1 MIKFAQFR
9 RRFHTFRQGQC
20 KELHKINELSELP
33 VGAVAHILDN
43 FQMNQGV
50 VNFAPAFDN
59 PITAMNNYKILVH
72 HVTGMESLKEV
83 VPVVRNRIRLTA
95 SGLISQLNAY
105 RRDMKGRVLPY
116 NSLADIPYRPNTIPL
131 VNYNSIFRARVMGIR
146 RKPRFIN
153 FLFAY
158 ILNTIMTVPEKMHY
172 IHIPLESLRFEK
184 SDFVRV
190 FKKYDRI
197 STKYPEI
204 SSYLFLAHFYGIL
217 CKPMSLPKRGQMD
230 GEDEEE
236 GAIEAFVDDPSTFD
250 PDLTSEEFLTNVRA
264 FIESDNLCATEE
276 LSLKDTEN
284 PYKKS
289 IFEFIP
295 AKVFENINF
304 FLTCGEN
311 FIIYNLRDIKE
322 LVGHNGSGIMR
333 IINHVNMLTGAGAPS
348 QYVQTAEPESVAEEI
363 VDVEEGGN
371 KANQPEFVAPMTKKE
386 KQDAADID
394 LKELDDFDA
403 ILSASLPQEERQLT
417 TAQKEHARKISTSY
431 KKLTIGGKS
440 FEQVLTEVPDMDFGP
455 PPELAKQEKKAQAS
469 QPKEAIIN
477 GTNEH
482 IFAPSTT
489 ADLDAQ
495 YIDKLMNKDLAAIFT
510 SFNKQGMFL
519 VDFKQEDLIDELNS
533 RTVFKVKYEDLSHKT
548 HSFKLS
554 LPKVDKNGCFLDNG
568 SVKTIHKQRVSNP
581 ICKVKDDRVTLNSN
595 YNKLLVTRNTNA
607 SHDFFTWF
615 KKAIAK
621 AGENGFKINLVHG
634 SCKYPIK
641 AFPYELT
648 EIGSHYVSLT
658 WKAQHGG
665 ALFFDIVNRE
675 HNIPEAVRKEVL
687 KLEKESGV
695 WFGWQG
701 DEHYFITVTGQV
713 SARNIKTNDEPFFGA
728 FMDFVEYITGVE
740 MNSMTEFAQCTIMSY
755 DIPVA
760 HMLCYRYGLTNMLK
774 YCNVDYEIFDKNAR
788 VEKRTSD
795 IVIQFSDKKLI
806 IRRNPRV
813 NALLFGGLSIYD
825 LGNFSIEDMDD
836 KDVYYDMLSQKGI
849 SPNMIKGIDGVFNL
863 FIDPTTKDVLRE
875 MREPTDIRDLLIR
888 AVAMLTTTE
897 HKHPASASNFRFRGV
912 EQITGMVYNELARA
926 FAGYKNRSVGS
937 SNKFSISE
945 YAVAQRIMHHQ
956 LVENVSVINPIHD
969 IKMYSKFSNAGD
981 GGRSNDTF
989 MIPDRQFTDDQLG
1002 IVSEA
1007 TVDNGTTG
1015 LNASLPFNPI
1025 FTNARGMA
1033 LTEEEI
1039 DKLEPENVLS
1049 ITSLLVPGA
1058 TQDDSKRANFINIQ
1072 LSHYVP
1078 IVESEVSR
1086 LKTGYEGV
1094 VAQKCTNPSFAYS
1107 AQGEGTV
1114 QSVDEKTKTMIIRYK
1129 DGKKVCIPYGS
1140 EATNNSANGFFV
1152 DQEIEVNGF
1161 KAGDKFKPGD
1171 ILVYNRQFFKANP
1184 YDKQVEWKMGILAKV
1199 AIMDNGGTVEDA
1211 SIITRPLAEKMVF
1224 NPIHVKEIVITKD
1237 TNVHF
1242 FADIDTAVLNTEP
1255 VMVFDQ
1261 SAIPFD
1267 TGDDPALRESLSKL
1281 NRQAPKAGHSGT
1293 IMKID
1298 VLYKCPI
1305 SQMSPTL
1312 QKLVRHVIKNKDD
1325 RAARAEGC
1333 ENASQFRKSAPLAAT
1348 TKVGTVD
1355 MTDETVILRFYIK
1368 QNKGMNPGD
1377 KLFFD
1382 SALKSTVST
1391 VYDDYIMTEDGEKVE
1406 ACTSGRGILA
1416 RLICSPFTQGLC
1428 NSVLEKLE
1436 NDILGMW
1443 KEA

>member
-1 MIKFAQFR
+1 MIRFAPFR
-9 RRFHTFRQGQC
+9 RRFHAFRPGQF

-33 VGAVAHILDN
+33 TGALVHVLDN
-43 FQMNQGV
+43 FPMNQGV

-59 PITAMNNYKILVH
+59 PVTTMNNYKILVH
-72 HVTGMESLKEV
+72 HVTGMESLPEV

-95 SGLISQLNAY
+95 AGLISQLNAY

-116 NSLADIPYRPNTIPL
+116 NDIASIPIRPNTLPL
-131 VNYNSIFRARVMGIR
+131 INYNSIFRARVMGIR
-146 RKPRFIN
+146 RKPRFLN

-158 ILNTIMTVPEKMHY
+158 VLNTIMTAQDRMHY
-172 IHIPLESLRFEK
+172 IHIPLEALRFEK
-184 SDFVRV
+184 SDFVRI

-204 SSYLFLAHFYGIL
+204 SSYLFLAHLYGIL
-217 CKPMSLPKRGQMD
+217 AKPMSLPKRGEMD
-230 GEDEEE
+230 GEEEE
-236 GAIEAFVDDPSTFD
+236 DKTAIESFKAEPDSYD
-250 PDLTSEEFLTNVRA
+250 PDLTSEEFLTNVKA
-264 FIESDNLCATEE
+264 YIDSDDLCAMEE
-276 LSLKDTEN
+276 MSLKDTEN

-295 AKVFENINF
+295 AKMFENINF
-304 FLTCGEN
+304 FITCGEN
-311 FIIYNLRDIKE
+311 FIIYNLRDLKE
-322 LVGHNGSGIMR
+322 IAGHNGTGIIR
-333 IINHVNMLTGAGAPS
+333 VIKHINMLTGSAAPS
-348 QYVQTAEPESVAEEI
+348 TFVQTAEPESVAEEI
-363 VDVEEGGN
+363 VDVEEGGE
-371 KANQPEFVAPMTKKE
+371 KANQPEFVAPMTVKE
-386 KQDAADID
+386 KQDAFDVD
-394 LKELDDFDA
+394 MKELDDFDA
-403 ILSASLPQEERQLT
+403 ILSANISVDDKPLT

-440 FEQVLTEVPDMDFGP
+440 FQQVLTEVPEFDLP
-455 PPELAKQEKKAQAS
+455 TPPELAKQNEKVQKQ

-477 GTNEH
+477 GTNDH
-482 IFAPSTT
+482 IFAPSSTM
-489 ADLDAQ
+489 DLDAQ
-495 YIDKLMNKDLAAIFT
+495 YIEKLMDKDLAAIFT

-519 VDFKQEDLIDELNS
+519 VDFKQEDVVDDLNS
-533 RTVFKVKYEDLSHKT
+533 RTVYKVKYEDLGHKT

-554 LPKVDKNGCFLDNG
+554 LPKINKDGTFLDNG

-581 ICKVKDDRVTLNSN
+581 ICKVKNDRVTLNSN
-595 YNKLLVTRNTNA
+595 YNKLLVTRNTNSA
-607 SHDFFTWF
+607 HDFLTWF
-615 KKAIAK
+615 DKAMKKADD
-621 AGENGFKINLVHG
+621 NGFKFAPIHG
-634 SCKYPIK
+634 SCRYPIK

-648 EIGSHYVSLT
+648 EIGSKYIRINF
-658 WKAQHGG
+658 KGG
-665 ALFFDIVNRE
+665 FMFFDIMNRE
-675 HNIPEAVRKEVL
+675 KVIPDHLKKDIA
-687 KLEKESGV
+687 KLEKECGV
-695 WFGWQG
+695 WFGYRG
-701 DEHYFITVTGQV
+701 DEHFFITVTGQV
-713 SARNIKTNDEPFFGA
+713 CSRNVNDSEAEPFFGA
-728 FMDFVEYITGVE
+728 FIDFVEYICGVE
-740 MNSMTEFAQCTIMSY
+740 MNSMVEYAQVTIMSY
-755 DIPVA
+755 IIPVA
-760 HMLCYRYGLTNMLK
+760 HMLCYRYGLMNMLK

-795 IVIQFSDKKLI
+795 IIIQFSDKKLI

-825 LGNFSIEDMDD
+825 LSNFSIEDMDD

-912 EQITGMVYNELARA
+912 EQVTGMVYNELARA
-926 FAGYKNRSVGS
+926 FSGYKNRSVGS

-989 MIPDRQFTDDQLG
+989 MIQDRQFTTDQLG

-1015 LNASLPFNPI
+1015 LNASLPFNPV
-1025 FTNARGMA
+1025 FTNGRGMA
-1033 LTEEEI
+1033 LTDEDI
-1039 DKLEPENVLS
+1039 KKLEPENVLS
-1049 ITSLLVPGA
+1049 ITSLIMPGA

-1072 LSHYVP
+1072 MSHYVP
-1078 IVESEVSR
+1078 ILESEVSR

-1094 VAQKCTNPSFAYS
+1094 VAHKCTNPNFAYA

-1114 QSVDEKTKTMIIRYK
+1114 QSVDEKSKTMIIRYK
-1129 DGKKVCIPYGS
+1129 DGKKVCLPFGS

-1152 DQEIEVNGF
+1152 DQEVEVNGF

-1184 YDKQVEWKMGILAKV
+1184 YDKQVEMKLGILAKV
-1199 AIMDNGGTVEDA
+1199 AILDNGGTVEDA
-1211 SIITRPLAEKMVF
+1211 SIITRPLADKMVF

-1242 FADIDTAVLNTEP
+1242 FADIATDVLNTEP
-1255 VMVFDQ
+1255 LLVFDQ
-1261 SAIPFD
+1261 SALPFE
-1267 TGDDPALRESLSKL
+1267 TGDDKELTEKLSQL
-1281 NRQAPKAGHSGT
+1281 NRQSPKAGHSGT
-1293 IMKID
+1293 IMKIEA
-1298 VLYKCPI
+1298 LYKCPI
-1305 SQMSPTL
+1305 SQMSPSL
-1312 QKLVRHVIKNKDD
+1312 QKLVRHVIKDKDA
-1325 RAARAEGC
+1325 RAERAEGC
-1333 ENASQFRKSAPLAAT
+1333 DNAYQFRKSAPLAAT
-1348 TKVGTVD
+1348 TKVGTVE
-1355 MTDETVILRFYIK
+1355 MTEETVILRFYIK
-1368 QNKGMNPGD
+1368 QTKTMNPGD

-1391 VYDDYIMTEDGEKVE
+1391 VYDDYIMTEDGQKVE

-1416 RLICSPFTQGLC
+1416 RLITSPFLQGLC

-1436 NDILGMW
+1436 NDMLDIW
-1443 KEA
+1443 KNA

>member
-20 KELHKINELSELP
+20 KELHKINELAELP
-33 VGAVAHILDN
+33 VGAVAHVLDN
-43 FQMNQGV
+43 FPMNQGV
-50 VNFAPAFDN
+50 VNFCPAFDN
-59 PITAMNNYKILVH
+59 PITTMNNYKLLVH
-72 HVTGMESLKEV
+72 HVTGMENLNEV

-95 SGLISQLNAY
+95 AGLITQFNGY
-105 RRDMKGRVLPY
+105 RRDMKGRVLVY
-116 NSLADIPYRPNTIPL
+116 DDLASMPVRPNTIPL
-131 VNYNSIFRARVMGIR
+131 INYNSIFRARVMGIR
-146 RKPRFIN
+146 RKPRFLN

-158 ILNTIMTVPEKMHY
+158 VLNTIMTAPNRMHY

-190 FKKYDRI
+190 FKKYDRV

-204 SSYLFLAHFYGIL
+204 SSYLFLAHLYGIL
-217 CKPMSLPKRGQMD
+217 VKPVSMPKRGQMD
-230 GEDEEE
+230 GEEEE
-236 GAIEAFVDDPSTFD
+236 DKKAIESFADNPADYD
-250 PDLTSEEFLTNVRA
+250 PDLTSEEFLTNVRS
-264 FIESDNLCATEE
+264 FIESDSLCAMEE
-276 LSLKDTEN
+276 MNLKDTEN

-295 AKVFENINF
+295 GSMFENINF
-304 FLTCGEN
+304 FITCGDN
-311 FIIYNLRDIKE
+311 FIIYNLRDVKE
-322 LVGHNGSGIMR
+322 LCGHNGSGIMR
-333 IINHVNMLTGAGAPS
+333 IINHINMLTGSAAPS
-348 QYVQTAEPESVAEEI
+348 NFVQTAEPESVAEEV

-371 KANQPEFVAPMTKKE
+371 KANQPEFVAPMTLKE
-386 KQDAADID
+386 KQDASDVD

-403 ILSASLPQEERQLT
+403 ILSANITMEDKPLT
-417 TAQKEHARKISTSY
+417 TAQKEHARKVSTSY

-440 FEQVLTEVPDMDFGP
+440 FEQVLTEVPEFDIKP
-455 PPELAKQEKKAQAS
+455 PPDLAKQEKKAKET

-477 GTNEH
+477 GTSDH
-482 IFAPSTT
+482 IFDTSTT

-495 YIDKLMNKDLAAIFT
+495 YIEKFMDKDLAAIFT

-519 VDFKQEDLIDELNS
+519 VDFKQEDMVDELNS
-533 RTVFKVKYEDLSHKT
+533 RTVYKVKYEDLNHKY

-581 ICKVKDDRVTLNSN
+581 ICKVKNDRVTLNSN

-615 KKAIAK
+615 TKAIKKAK
-621 AGENGFKINLVHG
+621 ENGWECETVHG
-634 SCKYPIK
+634 SIKYPIK

-648 EIGSHYVSLT
+648 EIGAHYISMT
-658 WKAQHGG
+658 WKADHGG

-675 HNIPEAVRKEVL
+675 NNIPEAVRKEVL

-695 WFGWQG
+695 WFGWQN
-701 DEHYFITVTGQV
+701 DEHYFITVSGQV
-713 SARNIKTNDEPFFGA
+713 SARNIKTNDEPFYGA
-728 FMDFVEYITGVE
+728 FMDFVEYITGIE
-740 MNSMTEFAQCTIMSY
+740 MNSMVEYAQVTIMSY
-755 DIPVA
+755 VIPVA

-912 EQITGMVYNELARA
+912 EQITGIVYNELAKA

-989 MIPDRQFTDDQLG
+989 MIEDRQFTQDQLG

-1015 LNASLPFNPI
+1015 LNATLPFNPI

-1033 LTEEEI
+1033 MTEEDI
-1039 DKLEPENVLS
+1039 AKLEPENVLS
-1049 ITSLLVPGA
+1049 ITSLVTPGV
-1058 TQDDSKRANFINIQ
+1058 TSDDSKRG
-1072 LSHYVP
+1072 L
-1078 IVESEVSR
+1078 
-1086 LKTGYEGV
+1086 
-1094 VAQKCTNPSFAYS
+1094 
-1107 AQGEGTV
+1107 
-1114 QSVDEKTKTMIIRYK
+1114 
-1129 DGKKVCIPYGS
+1129 
-1140 EATNNSANGFFV
+1140 
-1152 DQEIEVNGF
+1152 
-1161 KAGDKFKPGD
+1161 
-1171 ILVYNRQFFKANP
+1171 
-1184 YDKQVEWKMGILAKV
+1184 
-1199 AIMDNGGTVEDA
+1199 
-1211 SIITRPLAEKMVF
+1211 
-1224 NPIHVKEIVITKD
+1224 
-1237 TNVHF
+1237 
-1242 FADIDTAVLNTEP
+1242 
-1255 VMVFDQ
+1255 
-1261 SAIPFD
+1261 
-1267 TGDDPALRESLSKL
+1267 
-1281 NRQAPKAGHSGT
+1281 
-1293 IMKID
+1293 
-1298 VLYKCPI
+1298 
-1305 SQMSPTL
+1305 
-1312 QKLVRHVIKNKDD
+1312 
-1325 RAARAEGC
+1325 
-1333 ENASQFRKSAPLAAT
+1333 SAP
-1348 TKVGTVD
+1348 
-1355 MTDETVILRFYIK
+1355 
-1368 QNKGMNPGD
+1368 
-1377 KLFFD
+1377 
-1382 SALKSTVST
+1382 
-1391 VYDDYIMTEDGEKVE
+1391 
-1406 ACTSGRGILA
+1406 SG
-1416 RLICSPFTQGLC
+1416 
-1428 NSVLEKLE
+1428 K
-1436 NDILGMW
+1436 
-1443 KEA
+1443 

>member
-9 RRFHTFRQGQC
+9 RKFQTFRQGQC

-33 VGAVAHILDN
+33 VGAVVHILDN

-59 PITAMNNYKILVH
+59 PLTTMNNYKMFVH

-95 SGLISQLNAY
+95 AGLITQLNAY

-116 NSLADIPYRPNTIPL
+116 QNISSMPIRPNTIPL

-146 RKPRFIN
+146 RKPRFLN

-158 ILNTIMTVPEKMHY
+158 ILNTIMTAPDRMHY
-172 IHIPLESLRFEK
+172 IHIPLESLRFDK

-217 CKPMSLPKRGQMD
+217 AKPMSLPKRGQMD
-230 GEDEEE
+230 GEDEED
-236 GAIEAFVDDPSTFD
+236 GAIEAFQNDPATYD
-250 PDLTSEEFLTNVRA
+250 PELTSEEFLTNVRA
-264 FIESDNLCATEE
+264 FIESDNECAMEE
-276 LSLKDTEN
+276 LNLKDTEN

-289 IFEFIP
+289 IFEFLP
-295 AKVFENINF
+295 ASVFENINF
-304 FLTCGEN
+304 FLTCGDN
-311 FIIYNLRDIKE
+311 FICYNLRDVKE
-322 LVGHNGSGIMR
+322 LVGHGGSGIIR
-333 IINHVNMLTGAGAPS
+333 IINHINMLTGSAAPAGF
-348 QYVQTAEPESVAEEI
+348 VQTAEPESVAEEV
-363 VDVEEGGN
+363 VDVEEGGH

-386 KQDAADID
+386 KQEAADFD

-403 ILSASLPQEERQLT
+403 ILSANLPAEEKQLT
-417 TAQKEHARKISTSY
+417 SAQKEHARKVSTSY

-440 FEQVLTEVPDMDFGP
+440 FEQVLTEVPELDFGP
-455 PPELAKQEKKAQAS
+455 PPEIIKQEKKVQAS

-477 GTNEH
+477 GTNDH
-482 IFAPSTT
+482 LFIPSST

-519 VDFKQEDLIDELNS
+519 TDFKQEDLVDELNS
-533 RTVFKVKYEDLSHKT
+533 RTVFKVKYEDLGHKT
-548 HSFKLS
+548 HAFKLS

-607 SHDFFTWF
+607 SHDFLTWF
-615 KKAIAK
+615 DKSLKK
-621 AGENGFKINLVHG
+621 AGENGYQFAPVHG
-634 SCKYPIK
+634 SCHYPIK

-648 EIGSHYVSLT
+648 QLGSKYT
-658 WKAQHGG
+658 RINFKGG
-665 ALFFDIVNRE
+665 FMYFDIMNRE
-675 HNIPEAVRKEVL
+675 KVIPEAL
-687 KLEKESGV
+687 KKDIAKMEKECGV
-695 WFGWQG
+695 WFGSRG
-701 DEHYFITVTGQV
+701 DEHFFITVTGQV
-713 SARNIKTNDEPFFGA
+713 CSRNLKNPDDEPFFGA
-728 FMDFVEYITGVE
+728 FMDFVEYICGVE
-740 MNSMTEFAQCTIMSY
+740 MNSMVEYAQVTIMSY
-755 DIPVA
+755 VIPVA
-760 HMLCYRYGLTNMLK
+760 HMLCYKYGLMNMLK

-813 NALLFGGLSIYD
+813 NALIFGGLSIYD

-863 FIDPTTKDVLRE
+863 FIDPTTRDVLRE

-926 FAGYKNRSVGS
+926 FSGYKNRSVGS

-1015 LNASLPFNPI
+1015 LNASLPFNPK

-1049 ITSLLVPGA
+1049 LTSLLVPGA
-1058 TQDDSKRANFINIQ
+1058 TNDDSKRANFINIQ

-1078 IVESEVSR
+1078 IAESEVSR

-1094 VAQKCTNPSFAYS
+1094 VAHKCTNPNFAYA
-1107 AQGEGTV
+1107 AQGEGTI
-1114 QSVDEKTKTMIIRYK
+1114 QSIDEKSRTMVIRYK
-1129 DGKKVCIPYGS
+1129 DGKKVCIPFGS

-1152 DQEIEVNGF
+1152 DQEIEINGF

-1199 AIMDNGGTVEDA
+1199 AIIDNGGTVEDA
-1211 SIITRPLAEKMVF
+1211 SIITRPLADKMVF

-1237 TNVHF
+1237 TNIHF
-1242 FADIDTAVLNTEP
+1242 FADISTAVLNTEP
-1255 VMVFDQ
+1255 VIVFDQ
-1261 SAIPFD
+1261 SALPFD
-1267 TGDDPALRESLSKL
+1267 TGEDKALMESLSKL

-1293 IMKID
+1293 IMKIEA
-1298 VLYKCPI
+1298 LYKCPI
-1305 SQMSPTL
+1305 SQMSPSL
-1312 QKLVRHVIKNKDD
+1312 QKLVRHVIKDKD
-1325 RAARAEGC
+1325 ARAERAAGC
-1333 ENASQFRKSAPLAAT
+1333 DNANQFMKSAPLAAT
-1348 TKVGTVD
+1348 TKIGTID

-1436 NDILGMW
+1436 NDILKIW